1 MSHNTNSNFPPQF
14 ARVNEGPKDEPLG
27 RTLRSFERIA
37 LSRLLAQPCLL
48 RGQRD
53 EGNPL
58 GALIN
63 SEERVAPCCVHSIT
77 ASPFS
82 FYPPTWAAKT
92 ATKKVGRP
100 TSHSYCSDLALARTC
115 KTQRIARSAKRAHRF
130 RSQLCPRQLTWQ
142 WCNWMCRSAVVEPSI
157 CTMHDASGPWMLL
170 DWNRGRAT

>member
-14 ARVNEGPKDEPLG
+14 ARVNEAPNDEPLG

-77 ASPFS
+77 ASPIH
-82 FYPPTWAAKT
+82 PL
-92 ATKKVGRP
+92 GRP
-100 TSHSYCSDLALARTC
+100 RRQQKKLAVQLPTHTALISRL
-115 KTQRIARSAKRAHRF
+115 RGHAKRK
-130 RSQLCPRQLTWQ
+130 
-142 WCNWMCRSAVVEPSI
+142 
-157 CTMHDASGPWMLL
+157 G
-170 DWNRGRAT
+170 

>member
-1 MSHNTNSNFPPQF
+1 MSHNTDSNFPPQF

-92 ATKKVGRP
+92 ATKEIGRP

-115 KTQRIARSAKRAHRF
+115 KSK
-130 RSQLCPRQLTWQ
+130 
-142 WCNWMCRSAVVEPSI
+142 
-157 CTMHDASGPWMLL
+157 G
-170 DWNRGRAT
+170 